1 MSVGKRKDGR
11 WYTDIT
17 IRVDGKDVRARDACG
32 PEVRNRSQALAL
44 EHQRRAG
51 MLAGKLPQKRRTSAS
66 VEASAAPPAP
76 PTAAKQ
82 EPTAACTF
90 RAHAEE
96 VLVLH
101 AAVENKHSE
110 RKSKRS
116 ILDCHLLPAFGELTL
131 DAIGPRQIAAY
142 KAEKLKPS
150 DGSEGLKPKT
160 INNHLTVLR
169 KCLVLAREWGR
180 LAVVPTVGFLRV
192 AKPEI
197 DFFTFDEA
205 TRLLAHVDR
214 DPWYVMILCGL
225 RAGLRQGEL
234 LELRWDDVDLVKGV
248 LRIRRAIYDGV
259 IDVPKGGRMREV
271 PLSDELRAALRK
283 LPSRFAHGL
292 VWPRADG
299 RNLTKGE
306 AKWPLWRACKQ
317 AGLRRVGWHV
327 LRHTFASHLV
337 MRGVPLKAVQE
348 LLGHATIDMT
358 MRYAHLAPDVTR
370 DAVRLLDAP
379 APVREASGAE

>member
-1 MSVGKRKDGR
+1 MCVRKREDGR
-11 WYTDIT
+11 WQYDIV
-17 IRVDGKDVRARDACG
+17 IHRNGRRIRARGACKG
-32 PEVRNRSQALAL
+32 ARNRAEALAI
-44 EHQRRAG
+44 ERARRAE
-51 MLAGKLPQKRRTSAS
+51 L
-66 VEASAAPPAP
+66 EAEPEAPPP
-76 PTAAKQ
+76 P
-82 EPTAACTF
+82 PMTF
-90 RAHAEE
+90 AAHAEE
-96 VLVLH
+96 VMTLH
-101 AAVENKHSE
+101 ATVENKHSE

-116 ILDCHLLPAFGELTL
+116 ILDRHLLPAFGHLAL

-150 DGSEGLKPKT
+150 DGTVGLKPKT

-169 KCLVLAREWGR
+169 KSLVLAKEWGR

-192 AKPEI
+192 KKPEI

-205 TRLLAHVDR
+205 ARILAGAER

-234 LELRWDDVDLVKGV
+234 LELRWDDVDLIKGA

-259 IDVPKGGRMREV
+259 IDVPKGGRNREV
-271 PLSDELRAALRK
+271 PMGDDLRAALRE
-283 LPSRFAHGL
+283 LPSRFAGGL
-292 VWPRADG
+292 VWPCEGG

-306 AKWPLWRACKQ
+306 AKWPLWRACKR

-348 LLGHATIDMT
+348 LLGHASIEMT
-358 MRYAHLAPDVTR
+358 MRYAHLAPDVSR
-370 DAVRLLDAP
+370 EAVKLLDAP
-379 APVREASGAE
+379 VPVRKASGAE

>member
-17 IRVDGKDVRARDACG
+17 IRVDGREVRSRDACG

-44 EHQRRAG
+44 EHQRRAD
-51 MLAGKLPQKRRTSAS
+51 MSAGKLPPKKNADAPKAQS
-66 VEASAAPPAP
+66 EAI
-76 PTAAKQ
+76 
-82 EPTAACTF
+82 TF
-90 RAHAEE
+90 KTHAEE

-116 ILDCHLLPAFGELTL
+116 ILDCHLLPAFGDLSL
-131 DAIGPRQIAAY
+131 DAIGPLQIAAY
-142 KAEKLKPS
+142 KAEKLKPA
-150 DGSEGLKPKT
+150 DGSKGLTPKT
-160 INNHLTVLR
+160 VNNHLTVLR
-169 KCLVLAREWGR
+169 KCLVLAKEWGR

-192 AKPEI
+192 KKPEI

-205 TRLLAHVDR
+205 ARILAGAESG
-214 DPWYVMILCGL
+214 PWYVMILCGL

-259 IDVPKGGRMREV
+259 IDVPKGGRTREV
-271 PLSDELRAALRK
+271 PMGDELRAALRD
-283 LPSRFAHGL
+283 LPSRFAGGL
-292 VWPRADG
+292 VWPGEGG
-299 RNLTKGE
+299 RNQTKGE
-306 AKWPLWRACKQ
+306 AKWPLWRACKR
-317 AGLRRVGWHV
+317 AGLRRIGWHV

-358 MRYAHLAPDVTR
+358 MRYAHLAPDVSR
-370 DAVRLLDAP
+370 EAVKLLDTP
-379 APVREASGAE
+379 AVPVKASGAA